1 MGKII
6 KVENVPKST
15 NLVKL
20 LIDIGG
26 GEVKQAVAG
35 IAKYYEPEQLKGRH
49 IAVIANLEPR
59 RLFGL
64 ESQVMI
70 LAAQDGE
77 VVSVLQPDHV
87 VKAGSK
93 IK

>member
-1 MGKII
+1 
-6 KVENVPKST
+6 VR
-15 NLVKL
+15 L
-20 LIDIGG
+20 LIDIGAG
-26 GEVKQAVAG
+26 DIKQAVAG
-35 IAKYYEPEQLKGRH
+35 IAKYYEPKQLEGKSV
-49 IAVIANLEPR
+49 VIIVNLEPR
-59 RLFGL
+59 KLFGL

-77 VVSVLQPDHV
+77 VVSILQPDRA